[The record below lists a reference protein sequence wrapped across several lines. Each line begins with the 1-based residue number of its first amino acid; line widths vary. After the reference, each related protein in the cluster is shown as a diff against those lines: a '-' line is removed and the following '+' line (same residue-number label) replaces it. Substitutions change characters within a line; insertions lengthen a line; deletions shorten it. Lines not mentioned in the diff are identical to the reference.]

1 MIKVNELRIGNYIY
15 YCGFDENEIAEVTG
29 IIVLGK
35 DKYNLVI
42 DAHSQDGKT
51 RTASRVQ
58 MEAVAPIPLTP
69 EWLERCG
76 LKQKPLEPDDLP
88 QWSNLNMNIAQYT
101 DGFYLYT
108 VTSDPWHD
116 QAVGKK
122 IEYVHTLQ
130 NISLDLFSEE
140 LNVKL

>member
-1 MIKVNELRIGNYIY
+1 MIIETHLRIGNYVARNDSKEFIVS
-15 YCGFDENEIAEVTG
+15 E
-29 IIVLGK
+29 VLGINRNFEWE
-35 DKYNLVI
+35 YLI
-42 DAHSQDGKT
+42 DSRNSDGRHRESLWISATKCD
-51 RTASRVQ
+51 
-58 MEAVAPIPLTP
+58 PIPLTP
-69 EWLERCG
+69 EWLERFG

-130 NISLDLFSEE
+130 NISLDLFGEE